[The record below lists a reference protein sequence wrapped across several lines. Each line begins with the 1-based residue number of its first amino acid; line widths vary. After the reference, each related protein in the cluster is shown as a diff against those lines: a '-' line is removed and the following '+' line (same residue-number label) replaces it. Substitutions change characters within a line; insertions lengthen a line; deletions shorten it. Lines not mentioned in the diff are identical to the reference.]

1 MQKERL
7 TPRYADKNRILPQSA
22 SNADS
27 RLWSSGKA
35 TANQAHSWHL
45 APPQQ
50 KWYLPGKELWTLGG
64 VELHVWHWQA
74 LWACAARAQDQQ
86 RRRRNHPGCQ
96 QTAACWSRHTQEG
109 CCCHTE
115 MHETVNSSGLYEM
128 LGWEVGGVALMQGWK
143 CIPWALAFP
152 LGLLPC
158 LSSSPHPTQAS
169 RLPHMQR
176 SVNLAGGGG
185 TVRLQRFSPRSD
197 AAPPLSPPIKVNPGW
212 HMTSR
217 HAGNNCFYWCS
228 LMMPRPCMRLLVSA
242 NCRSYVSHQGSLWLP
257 SWFCWT
263 GKT

>member
-176 SVNLAGGGG
+176 SVNLAGGGWRHCEA
-185 TVRLQRFSPRSD
+185 TKVFSKKWRSST
-197 AAPPLSPPIKVNPGW
+197 A
-212 HMTSR
+212 
-217 HAGNNCFYWCS
+217 
-228 LMMPRPCMRLLVSA
+228 
-242 NCRSYVSHQGSLWLP
+242 LP
-257 SWFCWT
+257 SYKSQPGVTYDIQTCRE
-263 GKT
+263 